1 MIKNILILILLTS
14 VLGACNLVDSVE
26 VLDIPMT
33 EISNPVD
40 VLPAVTLPLPVST
53 SFPTLVFDNVISD
66 GDRAFVNGDWDAALQ
81 IYLTTIADN
90 TAIDQTRAAWL
101 GLGRVYRLLGNPSE
115 SIRVLEILISEHDN
129 NAHRSAGY
137 VALAETYND
146 LDQFQEAAR
155 AYAAFLDLRPG
166 LVDSYIQEK
175 RADALW
181 AAGDPFAAIGAY
193 QSALAAP
200 RVGDTLYLEI
210 QIARAYAALNDWPTA
225 LVAYQDIYVRT
236 ENDYT
241 KAYLDFLMGHA
252 YSALGQDDQA
262 YAVYLEAVEHFP
274 LSYDSY
280 LALILLV
287 EAGYPV
293 SELDRGLVDYYAG
306 QYNLAIAAF
315 DRYLSVSTE
324 QAATGYYF
332 KGLSYRALDFAD
344 LAIAAWDLLIKAYPD
359 DDRWDD
365 AWEQIAYT
373 QWAYLDQYEL
383 AEGTLLDFV
392 DHSPWHARAPEF
404 LFDAARVAERNG
416 DLTRAASIWE
426 RIAPEYPSSDYVPRA
441 IFLAGISYYRVQDF
455 SAALGAFQ
463 QYLGTSAALDDQS
476 AAYFWMG
483 KSYQAL
489 EDDGAAQAAWR
500 QAANTD
506 PTGYYSER
514 ARDILI
520 GREPFLPPIMYD
532 IGFDVEAEQAEA
544 EAWIRAKF
552 ITPAEI
558 NFDGPG
564 LLVEDAR
571 LIRGTELWNLALYDL
586 ALAEFESLRADI
598 RISPHDNYRL
608 ANYLVELGFYAPA
621 IYSAREVLNLN
632 QMNDADTM
640 NAPPYF
646 NHLRFGSYYHDLI
659 IPIAQNN
666 NFHPLFV
673 FSVVRQESLFSGLA
687 RSSAGASGLMQVIP
701 STGASIAEQLGW
713 PLNYTANDLYR
724 PNVSVRFGVDY
735 LDSQRN
741 YFNGDLYA
749 TLAAYNGGPG
759 NAAVWKNLAGDDPDL
774 FLEIIRYQETRDY
787 IRGVFENYAI
797 YRRLYDRTP

>member
-1 MIKNILILILLTS
+1 MIKNILILILLVS
-14 VLGACNLVDSVE
+14 VLGACNLLDSVE

-40 VLPAVTLPLPVST
+40 VLPALTHPLPVST
-53 SFPTLVFDNVISD
+53 SLPTLVFDNVISD
-66 GDRAFVNGDWDAALQ
+66 GDRAFVNGDWDGALQ

-90 TAIDQTRAAWL
+90 TAIDQTSAAWL

-129 NAHRSAGY
+129 IAHRPAGY
-137 VALAETYND
+137 IALAETYSD
-146 LDQFQEAAR
+146 LDQFQEAAQ

-225 LVAYQDIYVRT
+225 LIAYQDIYVRS

-241 KAYLDFLMGHA
+241 K
-252 YSALGQDDQA
+252 
-262 YAVYLEAVEHFP
+262 HFP

-280 LALILLV
+280 QALILLV

-332 KGLSYRALDFAD
+332 KGLSYRALDYAE
-344 LAIAAWDLLIKAYPD
+344 LAITAWDLLIQAYPD

-383 AEGTLLDFV
+383 AEQTLLDFV
-392 DHSPWHARAPEF
+392 DQSPWHARAPEF

-441 IFLAGISYYRVQDF
+441 IFLAGISYYRVQDY

-463 QYLGTSAALDDQS
+463 LYLGTSAALEDQS

-483 KSYQAL
+483 KSYQTL

-544 EAWIRAKF
+544 EAWMRAKF

-558 NFDGPG
+558 NLDGLG

-598 RISPHDNYRL
+598 RISPYDNYRL

-646 NHLRFGSYYHDLI
+646 NHLRFGSYYSDLI
-659 IPIAQNN
+659 IPIAQSN

-774 FLEIIRYQETRDY
+774 FLEIIRYEETRDY